1 MSAYDRFL
9 ETMSGKHVTVIGI
22 GVSNTPLISLLL
34 EAGAHVTVHDRKTT
48 EELGEIYEGLHD
60 IGVEFSVGSEYLN
73 NLSGDYIFRTPGM
86 HPNQPA
92 LVKARE
98 QGSIITSEM
107 EVFMQVCPCPI
118 LAITGS
124 DGKTTTTTLTCE
136 ILKRAGYTCHLGGN
150 IGHPLLADVPF
161 INENDFA
168 VVELSSF
175 QLMDMTC
182 SPAAAL
188 VTNVTPNHLDIHKD
202 MAEYI
207 EAKTHI
213 FVNQKPG
220 AKLVLNADDKVSQDF
235 RPAEGVELLKF
246 SMKGPVENGVY
257 LEDGVIWY
265 AEDGNRRKIMDADE
279 IRIPGAHN
287 IANYMAAICMT
298 HGRVT
303 FDNVC
308 DVAHEFGG
316 VEHRLELVRTL
327 NGVKYYNDSIASSP
341 TRTAA
346 GLRSFKQKVILL
358 VGGHDK
364 KIPYDSFGPIVC
376 DHVKRLVLIDANPDD
391 STAPAIKA
399 SVQAADN
406 YKADELPI
414 DTYDD
419 FEKAVRG
426 AAAVAQEG
434 DIVLMSPASA
444 SFDIFKNFM
453 ERGNRFKDIVN
464 SL

>member
-1 MSAYDRFL
+1 MAGTHNLYNSLAAAIASKL
-9 ETMSGKHVTVIGI
+9 MGI
-22 GVSNTPLISLLL
+22 RDEQLRASL
-34 EAGAHVTVHDRKTT
+34 
-48 EELGEIYEGLHD
+48 
-60 IGVEFSVGSEYLN
+60 S
-73 NLSGDYIFRTPGM
+73 
-86 HPNQPA
+86 
-92 LVKARE
+92 
-98 QGSIITSEM
+98 
-107 EVFMQVCPCPI
+107 
-118 LAITGS
+118 
-124 DGKTTTTTLTCE
+124 
-136 ILKRAGYTCHLGGN
+136 
-150 IGHPLLADVPF
+150 
-161 INENDFA
+161 DFA
-168 VVELSSF
+168 
-175 QLMDMTC
+175 
-182 SPAAAL
+182 
-188 VTNVTPNHLDIHKD
+188 
-202 MAEYI
+202 
-207 EAKTHI
+207 
-213 FVNQKPG
+213 
-220 AKLVLNADDKVSQDF
+220 
-235 RPAEGVELLKF
+235 
-246 SMKGPVENGVY
+246 
-257 LEDGVIWY
+257 
-265 AEDGNRRKIMDADE
+265 
-279 IRIPGAHN
+279 
-287 IANYMAAICMT
+287 
-298 HGRVT
+298 
-303 FDNVC
+303 
-308 DVAHEFGG
+308 G

-358 VGGHDK
+358 AGGHDK